1 MKKNIYILSMI
12 LSFVMMASCSSD
24 DDPSKGVGYLR
35 LNVETVT
42 LINPRTRAV
51 PADYNP
57 KQLAVQIVDKVTG
70 DVKYETDDFDE
81 WKNNKQ
87 TFRLEPGIYT
97 VTASSNGFD
106 GLSSG
111 FNCPYYVGS
120 QEVTILSEKETSV
133 TITCTLANV
142 KVTVNFSDSF
152 KAAFTSAKVTVSSG
166 MEGVDSQLFT
176 MNETA
181 ESAYFPAAALQ
192 SVVSVVNKEGITHT
206 SDPYVVAQVQ
216 ARQHHIFNYTVAESG
231 TTSGVTVTVDGSET
245 VYTFKFPVS
254 TEPSTSLSLRGVNPW
269 SNFAYVEGIISA
281 IEAGKTLDPAYMK
294 FEYSSDGGSTW
305 SSVAATATSNTNF
318 KATLTGLTPNT
329 TYKYRM
335 SYVNGSDSYVSPE
348 SSFTTGTE
356 NKIPNL
362 NFDSWV
368 KNGKH
373 YYANA
378 SLDNMFWDSGNEG
391 ANTLGE
397 VNPTKPEESD
407 VISGK
412 AARLGS
418 ATAAGQFAAGS
429 LFTGDFGKASLSP
442 LGAKLDFGRPFT
454 ERPSQLTGY
463 FKYAPGSITHSK
475 LDYAPKGVPDSCSV
489 YIALTDWDAPFA
501 VNTGENKFVDF
512 NADYIIAYGEL
523 DKSLVSPATAME
535 SYQPF
540 TIDILYRSLTRKP
553 TYILIVCSSSKYGDY
568 FTGSEN
574 SVLLLDEFD
583 LIYGEPKVDTRYIQN

>member
-1 MKKNIYILSMI
+1 MMI
-12 LSFVMMASCSSD
+12 SIALLAVACSSD
-24 DDPSKGVGYLR
+24 DDPTKGVGYL
-35 LNVETVT
+35 NIDAEVVT

-57 KQLAVQIVDKVTG
+57 KQLAVRIVDKATSV
-70 DVKYETDDFDE
+70 VKYETDNYE
-81 WKNNKQ
+81 SWKGQ
-87 TFRLEPGIYT
+87 TFRLEPGTYT

-111 FNCPYYVGS
+111 FDCPYYVGS
-120 QEVTILSEKETSV
+120 KEVTILSQKESSI

-152 KAAFTSAKVTVSSG
+152 KAAFTSANVMISSG
-166 MEGVDSQLFT
+166 MAGVDSQRFT
-176 MNETA
+176 MNQTTG
-181 ESAYFPAAALQ
+181 SAYFPVASLK

-206 SDPYVVAQVQ
+206 SNPYEVAQVN
-216 ARQHHIFNYTVAESG
+216 AREHHIFNYTVAESG
-231 TTSGVTVTVDGSET
+231 EQDKVTVRVDGSET
-245 VYTFKFPVS
+245 VYTFSFPVS
-254 TEPSTSLSLRGVNPW
+254 TAPSTSLSLKSVNPW
-269 SNFAYVEGIISA
+269 SNFAYVEGMIA
-281 IEAGKTLDPAYMK
+281 AQEAGKVLDSANMK
-294 FEYSSDGGSTW
+294 FEYSSDNGTNW
-305 SSVAATATSNTNF
+305 TSVAATATSSTDF
-318 KATLTGLTPNT
+318 KATFTGLTPNT

-335 SYVNGSDSYVSPE
+335 SYAKGSDSYVSSE
-348 SSFTTGTE
+348 SSFTTDTE
-356 NKIPNL
+356 YKIPNL
-362 NFDSWV
+362 NFDNWV

-397 VNPTKPEESD
+397 VNPTKPEETD
-407 VISGK
+407 VVSGK

-463 FKYAPGSITHSK
+463 FKYAPGSITHSQ

-501 VNTGENKFVDF
+501 VNTGEKKFVDF

-523 DKSLVSPATAME
+523 DKSLVSPTSAMS

-540 TIDILYRSLTRKP
+540 TINILYRDLTRKP
-553 TYILIVCSSSKYGDY
+553 KYILIVCSSSKYGDY
-568 FTGSEN
+568 FTGSTS

-583 LIYGEPKVDTRYIQN
+583 LIYGEPQVDTRYIHN

>member
-1 MKKNIYILSMI
+1 MMLSI
-12 LSFVMMASCSSD
+12 ALLAVACSSD
-24 DDPSKGVGYLR
+24 DDPTKGVGYL
-35 LNVETVT
+35 NIDAEVVT

-57 KQLAVQIVDKVTG
+57 KQLAVRIVDKATG
-70 DVKYETDDFDE
+70 VVKYKTDNYE
-81 WKNNKQ
+81 SWKGQ
-87 TFRLEPGIYT
+87 TFRLEPGTYT

-111 FNCPYYVGS
+111 FDCPYYVGS
-120 QEVTILSEKETSV
+120 KEVTIISQKESSI

-152 KAAFTSAKVTVSSG
+152 KAAFTSANVMVSSG
-166 MEGVDSQLFT
+166 MAGVDSQRFT
-176 MNETA
+176 MNQTTG
-181 ESAYFPAAALQ
+181 SAYFPVASLK

-206 SDPYVVAQVQ
+206 SNPYEVAQVN
-216 ARQHHIFNYTVAESG
+216 AREHHIFNYTVAESG
-231 TTSGVTVTVDGSET
+231 EQDKVTVKVDGTET
-245 VYTFKFPVS
+245 VYTFSFPVS
-254 TEPSTSLSLRGVNPW
+254 TAPTTSLSLKSVNPW
-269 SNFAYVEGIISA
+269 SNFAYVEGMIA
-281 IEAGKTLDPAYMK
+281 AQEAGKELDPANMK
-294 FEYSSDGGSTW
+294 FEYSSDNGTNW
-305 SSVAATATSNTNF
+305 SSVAATATSSTNF

-335 SYVNGSDSYVSPE
+335 SYAKGSDNYVSSE
-348 SSFTTGTE
+348 SSFTTDTE

-362 NFDSWV
+362 NFDNWV

-397 VNPTKPEESD
+397 VNPTKPEEID
-407 VISGK
+407 VVSGK

-418 ATAAGQFAAGS
+418 ATAARQFAAGS
-429 LFTGDFGKASLSP
+429 LFSGDFGSASLSP

-454 ERPSQLTGY
+454 ERPSQLTGH

-501 VNTGENKFVDF
+501 VNTGEKKFVDF

-523 DKSLVSPATAME
+523 DKSLVSPTSAMS

-540 TIDILYRSLTRKP
+540 TINILYRDLTRKP
-553 TYILIVCSSSKYGDY
+553 KYILIVCSSSKYGDY
-568 FTGSEN
+568 FTGSTN

-583 LIYGEPKVDTRYIQN
+583 LIYGEPQVDTRYIHN

>member
-1 MKKNIYILSMI
+1 MMI
-12 LSFVMMASCSSD
+12 SIALLAVACSSD
-24 DDPSKGVGYLR
+24 DDPTKGVGYL
-35 LNVETVT
+35 NIDTEVVT

-57 KQLAVQIVDKVTG
+57 KQLAVRIVDKATSV
-70 DVKYETDDFDE
+70 VKYETDNYE
-81 WKNNKQ
+81 SWKGQ
-87 TFRLEPGIYT
+87 TFRLEPGTYT

-111 FNCPYYVGS
+111 FDCPYYVGS
-120 QEVTILSEKETSV
+120 KEVTIISNKETRI
-133 TITCTLANV
+133 TLTCTLANV

-152 KAAFTSAKVTVSSG
+152 KAAFTSANVMVSSG
-166 MEGVDSQLFT
+166 MAGVDSQRFT
-176 MNETA
+176 MNQTTV
-181 ESAYFPAAALQ
+181 SAYFPVASLK

-206 SDPYVVAQVQ
+206 SNPYEIAQVN
-216 ARQHHIFNYTVAESG
+216 AREHHIFNYTVAESG
-231 TTSGVTVTVDGSET
+231 EQDKVTVRVDGSET
-245 VYTFKFPVS
+245 VYTFSFPVS
-254 TEPSTSLSLRGVNPW
+254 TAPSTSLSLKSVNPW
-269 SNFAYVEGIISA
+269 SNFAYVEGMIA
-281 IEAGKTLDPAYMK
+281 AQEAGKELDPAYMK
-294 FEYSSDGGSTW
+294 FEYSSDNGTNWTSI
-305 SSVAATATSNTNF
+305 AATATSSTDF

-335 SYVNGSDSYVSPE
+335 SYAKGSDSYVSLE
-348 SSFTTGTE
+348 SSFTTDTE

-362 NFDSWV
+362 NFDNWV

-391 ANTLGE
+391 ANTLRE
-397 VNPTKPEESD
+397 VNPTKPEETD
-407 VISGK
+407 VVSGK

-418 ATAAGQFAAGS
+418 ATAAGKFAAGS
-429 LFTGDFGKASLSP
+429 LFSGDFGSASLSP

-454 ERPSQLTGY
+454 ERPSQLTGH

-475 LDYAPKGVPDSCSV
+475 LDYAPKGVPDSCSI

-501 VNTGENKFVDF
+501 VNTGEKKFVDF

-523 DKSLVSPATAME
+523 DKSLVSPTSAMS

-540 TIDILYRSLTRKP
+540 TINILYRDLTRKP
-553 TYILIVCSSSKYGDY
+553 KYILIVCSSSKYGDY
-568 FTGSEN
+568 FTGSTS

-583 LIYGEPKVDTRYIQN
+583 LIYGEPQVDTRYIHN

>member
-1 MKKNIYILSMI
+1 MMI
-12 LSFVMMASCSSD
+12 SIALLAVACSSD
-24 DDPSKGVGYLR
+24 DDPTKGVGYL
-35 LNVETVT
+35 NIDAEVVT

-57 KQLAVQIVDKVTG
+57 KQLAVRIVDKATSV
-70 DVKYETDDFDE
+70 VKYETDNYE
-81 WKNNKQ
+81 SWKGQ
-87 TFRLEPGIYT
+87 TFRLEPGTYT

-111 FNCPYYVGS
+111 FDCPYYVGS
-120 QEVTILSEKETSV
+120 KEVTIISNKETRI
-133 TITCTLANV
+133 TLTCTLANV

-152 KAAFTSAKVTVSSG
+152 KAAFTSANVMVSSG
-166 MEGVDSQLFT
+166 MAGVDSQRFT
-176 MNETA
+176 MNQTTG
-181 ESAYFPAAALQ
+181 SAYFPVASLK

-206 SDPYVVAQVQ
+206 SNPYEVAQVN
-216 ARQHHIFNYTVAESG
+216 AREHHIFNYTVAESG
-231 TTSGVTVTVDGSET
+231 EQDKVTVKVDGTET
-245 VYTFKFPVS
+245 VYTFSFPVS
-254 TEPSTSLSLRGVNPW
+254 TAPTTSLSLKSVNPW
-269 SNFAYVEGIISA
+269 SNFAYVEGMIA
-281 IEAGKTLDPAYMK
+281 AQEAGKELDPASMK
-294 FEYSSDGGSTW
+294 FEYSSDNGTNW
-305 SSVAATATSNTNF
+305 SSVAATATSSTNF

-335 SYVNGSDSYVSPE
+335 SYAKGSDNYVSSE
-348 SSFTTGTE
+348 SSFTTDTE

-362 NFDSWV
+362 NFDNWV

-397 VNPTKPEESD
+397 VNPTKPEETD
-407 VISGK
+407 VVSGK

-429 LFTGDFGKASLSP
+429 LFSGDFGSASLSP

-454 ERPSQLTGY
+454 ERPSQLTGH

-501 VNTGENKFVDF
+501 VNTGEKKFVDF

-523 DKSLVSPATAME
+523 DKSLVSPTSAMS

-540 TIDILYRSLTRKP
+540 TINILYRDLTRKP
-553 TYILIVCSSSKYGDY
+553 KYILIVCSSSKYGDY
-568 FTGSEN
+568 FTGSTS

-583 LIYGEPKVDTRYIQN
+583 LIYGEPQVDTRYIHN

>member
-1 MKKNIYILSMI
+1 MKNYISIMSMMLSI
-12 LSFVMMASCSSD
+12 ALLAVACSSD
-24 DDPSKGVGYLR
+24 DDPTKGVGYL
-35 LNVETVT
+35 NIDAEVVT

-57 KQLAVQIVDKVTG
+57 KQLAVRIVDKATSVM
-70 DVKYETDDFDE
+70 KYETDNYE
-81 WKNNKQ
+81 SWKGQ
-87 TFRLEPGIYT
+87 TFRLEPGTYT

-111 FNCPYYVGS
+111 FDCPYYVGS
-120 QEVTILSEKETSV
+120 KEVTIISNKETRI
-133 TITCTLANV
+133 TLTCTLANV

-152 KAAFTSAKVTVSSG
+152 KAAFTSANVMVSSG
-166 MEGVDSQLFT
+166 MAGVDSQRFT
-176 MNETA
+176 MNQTTG
-181 ESAYFPAAALQ
+181 SAYFPVASLK
-192 SVVSVVNKEGITHT
+192 SVVSVVNKEGIPHT
-206 SDPYVVAQVQ
+206 SNPYEVAQVN
-216 ARQHHIFNYTVAESG
+216 AREHHIFNYTVAESG
-231 TTSGVTVTVDGSET
+231 EQDKVTVRVDGSET
-245 VYTFKFPVS
+245 VYTFSFPVS
-254 TEPSTSLSLRGVNPW
+254 TAPSTSLSLKSVNPW
-269 SNFAYVEGIISA
+269 SNFAYVEGMIA
-281 IEAGKTLDPAYMK
+281 AQEAGKELDPAYMK
-294 FEYSSDGGSTW
+294 FEYSGDNGTNW
-305 SSVAATATSNTNF
+305 TSVAATATSSTDF

-335 SYVNGSDSYVSPE
+335 SYAKGSDSYVSSE
-348 SSFTTGTE
+348 SSFTTDTE

-362 NFDSWV
+362 NFDNWV

-391 ANTLGE
+391 ANTLRE
-397 VNPTKPEESD
+397 VNPTKPEETD
-407 VISGK
+407 VVSGK

-418 ATAAGQFAAGS
+418 ATAAGKFAAGS
-429 LFTGDFGKASLSP
+429 LFSGDFGSASLNP

-454 ERPSQLTGY
+454 ERPSQLTGH

-475 LDYAPKGVPDSCSV
+475 LDYAPKGVPDSCSI

-501 VNTGENKFVDF
+501 VNTGEKKFVDF

-523 DKSLVSPATAME
+523 DKSLVSPTSAMS

-540 TIDILYRSLTRKP
+540 TINILYRDLTRKP
-553 TYILIVCSSSKYGDY
+553 KYILIVCSSSKYGDY
-568 FTGSEN
+568 FTGSTS

-583 LIYGEPKVDTRYIQN
+583 LIYGEPQVDTRYIHN

>member
-1 MKKNIYILSMI
+1 MMLSI
-12 LSFVMMASCSSD
+12 ALLAVACSSD
-24 DDPSKGVGYLR
+24 DDPTKGVGYL
-35 LNVETVT
+35 NIDAEIAT

-57 KQLAVQIVDKVTG
+57 KQLAVRIVDKTTG
-70 DVKYETDDFDE
+70 VVKYKTDNYE
-81 WKNNKQ
+81 SWKGQ
-87 TFRLEPGIYT
+87 TFRLEPGTYT

-111 FNCPYYVGS
+111 FDCPYYVGS
-120 QEVTILSEKETSV
+120 KEVTIISQKESSI

-152 KAAFTSAKVTVSSG
+152 KAAFTSANVMVSSG
-166 MEGVDSQLFT
+166 MAGVDSQRFT
-176 MNETA
+176 MNQTTG
-181 ESAYFPAAALQ
+181 SAYFPVASLK

-206 SDPYVVAQVQ
+206 SNPYEVAQVN
-216 ARQHHIFNYTVAESG
+216 AREHHIFNYTVAESG
-231 TTSGVTVTVDGSET
+231 EQDKVTVKVDGTET
-245 VYTFKFPVS
+245 VYTFSFPVS
-254 TEPSTSLSLRGVNPW
+254 TAPTTSLSLKSVNPW
-269 SNFAYVEGIISA
+269 SNFAYVEGMIA
-281 IEAGKTLDPAYMK
+281 AQEAGKELDPANMK
-294 FEYSSDGGSTW
+294 FEYSSDNGTNW
-305 SSVAATATSNTNF
+305 SSVAATATSSTNF

-335 SYVNGSDSYVSPE
+335 SYAKGSDNYVSSE
-348 SSFTTGTE
+348 SSFTTDTE

-362 NFDSWV
+362 NFDNWV

-397 VNPTKPEESD
+397 VNPTKPEETD
-407 VISGK
+407 VVSGK
-412 AARLGS
+412 AVRLGS

-429 LFTGDFGKASLSP
+429 LFSGDFGSASLSP

-454 ERPSQLTGY
+454 ERPSQLTGH

-501 VNTGENKFVDF
+501 VNTGEKKFVDF

-523 DKSLVSPATAME
+523 DKSLVSPTSAMS

-540 TIDILYRSLTRKP
+540 TINILYRDLTRKP
-553 TYILIVCSSSKYGDY
+553 KYILIVCSSSKYGDY
-568 FTGSEN
+568 FTGSTS

-583 LIYGEPKVDTRYIQN
+583 LIYGEPQVDTRYIHN

>member
-1 MKKNIYILSMI
+1 MKNYISIMSMMLSI
-12 LSFVMMASCSSD
+12 ALLAVACSSD
-24 DDPSKGVGYLR
+24 DDPTKGVGYL
-35 LNVETVT
+35 NIDAEVVT

-57 KQLAVQIVDKVTG
+57 KQLAVRIVDKATSV
-70 DVKYETDDFDE
+70 VKYETDNYE
-81 WKNNKQ
+81 SWKGQ
-87 TFRLEPGIYT
+87 TFRLEPGTYT

-111 FNCPYYVGS
+111 FDCPYYVGS
-120 QEVTILSEKETSV
+120 KEVTIISNKETRI
-133 TITCTLANV
+133 TLTCTLANV

-152 KAAFTSAKVTVSSG
+152 KAAFTSANVMVSSG
-166 MEGVDSQLFT
+166 MAGVDSQRFT
-176 MNETA
+176 MNQTTG
-181 ESAYFPAAALQ
+181 SAYFPVASLK
-192 SVVSVVNKEGITHT
+192 SVVSVVNKEGIPHT
-206 SDPYVVAQVQ
+206 SNPYEVAQVN
-216 ARQHHIFNYTVAESG
+216 AREHHIFNYTVAESG
-231 TTSGVTVTVDGSET
+231 EQDKVTVRVDGSET
-245 VYTFKFPVS
+245 VYTFSFPVS
-254 TEPSTSLSLRGVNPW
+254 TAPSTSLSLKSVNPW
-269 SNFAYVEGIISA
+269 SNFAYVEGMIA
-281 IEAGKTLDPAYMK
+281 AQEAGKELDHANMK
-294 FEYSSDGGSTW
+294 FEYSSDNGTNW
-305 SSVAATATSNTNF
+305 TSVAATTTSSTDF
-318 KATLTGLTPNT
+318 KATFTGLTPNT

-335 SYVNGSDSYVSPE
+335 SYAKGSDSYVSSE
-348 SSFTTGTE
+348 SSFTTDTE

-362 NFDSWV
+362 NFDNWV

-391 ANTLGE
+391 ANTLDE
-397 VNPTKPEESD
+397 VNPTKPEETD
-407 VISGK
+407 VVSGK

-429 LFTGDFGKASLSP
+429 LFSGDFGSASLIP

-454 ERPSQLTGY
+454 ERPSQLTGH

-475 LDYAPKGVPDSCSV
+475 LDYAPKGVPDSCSI

-501 VNTGENKFVDF
+501 VNTGEKKFVDF

-523 DKSLVSPATAME
+523 DKSLVSPTSAMS

-540 TIDILYRSLTRKP
+540 TINILYRDLTRKP
-553 TYILIVCSSSKYGDY
+553 KYILIVCSSSKYGDY
-568 FTGSEN
+568 FTGSTS

-583 LIYGEPKVDTRYIQN
+583 LIYGEPQVDTRYIHN

>member
-1 MKKNIYILSMI
+1 MMI
-12 LSFVMMASCSSD
+12 SIALLAVACSSD
-24 DDPSKGVGYLR
+24 DDPTKGVGYL
-35 LNVETVT
+35 NIDAEVIT

-57 KQLAVQIVDKVTG
+57 KQLAVRIVDKATG
-70 DVKYETDDFDE
+70 SVKYETDDYE
-81 WKNNKQ
+81 SWKGK
-87 TFRLEPGIYT
+87 TFRLEPGTYT

-111 FNCPYYVGS
+111 FDCPYYVGS
-120 QEVTILSEKETSV
+120 KEVTILSNNETEI
-133 TITCTLANV
+133 TLTCTLANV

-152 KAAFTSAKVTVSSG
+152 KAAFTSANVMISSG
-166 MEGVDSQLFT
+166 MEGVDSQRFT
-176 MNETA
+176 MNQTTG
-181 ESAYFPAAALQ
+181 SAYFPVASLK

-206 SDPYVVAQVQ
+206 SNPYEVAQVN
-216 ARQHHIFNYTVAESG
+216 AREHHIFNYTVAESG
-231 TTSGVTVTVDGSET
+231 EQDKVTVRVDGSET
-245 VYTFKFPVS
+245 VYTFSFPVS
-254 TEPSTSLSLRGVNPW
+254 TAPTTSLSLKSVNPW
-269 SNFAYVEGIISA
+269 SNFAYVEGVIA
-281 IEAGKTLDPAYMK
+281 AQEAGKKLDPANMK
-294 FEYSSDGGSTW
+294 FEYSGDNGTNW
-305 SSVAATATSNTNF
+305 SSVAATATSSTDF
-318 KATLTGLTPNT
+318 RATFTGLTPNT

-335 SYVNGSDSYVSPE
+335 SYTKGRDSYVSSE
-348 SSFTTGTE
+348 SSFTTDTE

-362 NFDSWV
+362 NFDNWV

-391 ANTLGE
+391 ANTILE
-397 VNPTKPEESD
+397 VNPTKPEETD
-407 VISGK
+407 VVSGK

-463 FKYAPGSITHSK
+463 FKYAPGSITHSQ

-501 VNTGENKFVDF
+501 VNTGEKKFVDF

-523 DKSLVSPATAME
+523 DKSLVSPTSAMS

-540 TIDILYRSLTRKP
+540 TINILYRDLTRKP
-553 TYILIVCSSSKYGDY
+553 KYILIVCSSSKYGDY
-568 FTGSEN
+568 FTGSTS

-583 LIYGEPKVDTRYIQN
+583 LIYGEPQVDTRYIHN

>member
-1 MKKNIYILSMI
+1 MKNYISIMSMMLSI
-12 LSFVMMASCSSD
+12 ALLAVACSSD
-24 DDPSKGVGYLR
+24 DDPTKGVGYL
-35 LNVETVT
+35 NIDAEVVT

-57 KQLAVQIVDKVTG
+57 KQLAVRIVDKATSV
-70 DVKYETDDFDE
+70 VKYETDNYE
-81 WKNNKQ
+81 SWKGQ
-87 TFRLEPGIYT
+87 TFRLEPGTYT

-111 FNCPYYVGS
+111 FDCPYYVGS
-120 QEVTILSEKETSV
+120 KEVTIISNKETRI
-133 TITCTLANV
+133 TLTCTLANV

-152 KAAFTSAKVTVSSG
+152 KAAFTSANVMVSSG
-166 MEGVDSQLFT
+166 MAGVDSQRFT
-176 MNETA
+176 MNQTTG
-181 ESAYFPAAALQ
+181 SAYFPVASLK
-192 SVVSVVNKEGITHT
+192 SVVSVVNKEGIPHT
-206 SDPYVVAQVQ
+206 SNPYEVAQVN
-216 ARQHHIFNYTVAESG
+216 AREHHIFNYTVAESG
-231 TTSGVTVTVDGSET
+231 EQDKVTVRVDGSET
-245 VYTFKFPVS
+245 VYTFSFPVS
-254 TEPSTSLSLRGVNPW
+254 TAPSTSLSLKSVNPW
-269 SNFAYVEGIISA
+269 SNFAYVEGMIA
-281 IEAGKTLDPAYMK
+281 AQEAGKELDPAYMK
-294 FEYSSDGGSTW
+294 FEYSGDNGTNW
-305 SSVAATATSNTNF
+305 TSVAATATSSTDF

-335 SYVNGSDSYVSPE
+335 SYAKGSDSYVSSE
-348 SSFTTGTE
+348 SSFTTDTE

-362 NFDSWV
+362 NFDNWV

-391 ANTLGE
+391 ANTLRE
-397 VNPTKPEESD
+397 VNPTKPEETD
-407 VISGK
+407 VVSGK

-429 LFTGDFGKASLSP
+429 LFSGDFGSASLNP

-454 ERPSQLTGY
+454 ERPSQLTGH

-475 LDYAPKGVPDSCSV
+475 LDYAPKGVPDSCSI

-501 VNTGENKFVDF
+501 VNTGEKKFVDF

-523 DKSLVSPATAME
+523 DKSLVSPTSAMS

-540 TIDILYRSLTRKP
+540 TINILYRDLTRKP
-553 TYILIVCSSSKYGDY
+553 KYILIVCSSSKYGDY
-568 FTGSEN
+568 FTGSTS

-583 LIYGEPKVDTRYIQN
+583 LIYGEPQVDTRYIHN

>member
-1 MKKNIYILSMI
+1 MKNYISIMSMMI
-12 LSFVMMASCSSD
+12 SIALLAVACSSD
-24 DDPSKGVGYLR
+24 DDPTKGVGYL
-35 LNVETVT
+35 NIDAEVVT

-57 KQLAVQIVDKVTG
+57 KQLAVRIVDKATSVM
-70 DVKYETDDFDE
+70 KYETDNYE
-81 WKNNKQ
+81 SWKGQ
-87 TFRLEPGIYT
+87 TFRLEPGTYT

-111 FNCPYYVGS
+111 FDCPYYVGS
-120 QEVTILSEKETSV
+120 KEVTIISNKETRI
-133 TITCTLANV
+133 TLTCTLANV

-152 KAAFTSAKVTVSSG
+152 KAAFTSANVMVSSG
-166 MEGVDSQLFT
+166 MAGVDSQRFT
-176 MNETA
+176 MNQTTG
-181 ESAYFPAAALQ
+181 SAYFPVASLK
-192 SVVSVVNKEGITHT
+192 SVVSVVNKEGIPHT
-206 SDPYVVAQVQ
+206 SNPYEVAQVN
-216 ARQHHIFNYTVAESG
+216 AREHHIFNYTVAESG
-231 TTSGVTVTVDGSET
+231 EQDKVTVRVDGSET
-245 VYTFKFPVS
+245 VYTFSFPVS
-254 TEPSTSLSLRGVNPW
+254 TAPSTSLSLKSVNPW
-269 SNFAYVEGIISA
+269 SNFAYVEGMIA
-281 IEAGKTLDPAYMK
+281 AQEAGKELDPAYMK
-294 FEYSSDGGSTW
+294 FEYSGDNGTNW
-305 SSVAATATSNTNF
+305 TSVAATATSSTDF

-335 SYVNGSDSYVSPE
+335 SYAKGSDSYVSSE
-348 SSFTTGTE
+348 SSFTTDTE

-362 NFDSWV
+362 NFDNWV

-391 ANTLGE
+391 ANTLRE
-397 VNPTKPEESD
+397 VNPTKPEETD
-407 VISGK
+407 VVSGK

-418 ATAAGQFAAGS
+418 ATAASQFAAGS
-429 LFTGDFGKASLSP
+429 LFSGDFGSASLNP

-454 ERPSQLTGY
+454 ERPSQLTGH

-475 LDYAPKGVPDSCSV
+475 LDYAPKGVPDSCSI

-501 VNTGENKFVDF
+501 VNTGEKKFVDF

-523 DKSLVSPATAME
+523 DKSLVSPTSAMS

-540 TIDILYRSLTRKP
+540 TINILYRDLTRKP
-553 TYILIVCSSSKYGDY
+553 KYILIVCSSSKYGDY
-568 FTGSEN
+568 FTGSTS

-583 LIYGEPKVDTRYIQN
+583 LIYGEPQVDTRYIHN

>member
-1 MKKNIYILSMI
+1 MMI
-12 LSFVMMASCSSD
+12 SIALLAVACSSD
-24 DDPSKGVGYLR
+24 DDPTKGVGYL
-35 LNVETVT
+35 NIDAEVVT

-57 KQLAVQIVDKVTG
+57 KQLAVRIVDKATSVM
-70 DVKYETDDFDE
+70 KYETDNYE
-81 WKNNKQ
+81 SWKGQ
-87 TFRLEPGIYT
+87 TFRLEPGTYT

-111 FNCPYYVGS
+111 FDCPYYVGS
-120 QEVTILSEKETSV
+120 KEVTIISNKETRI
-133 TITCTLANV
+133 TLTCTLANV

-152 KAAFTSAKVTVSSG
+152 KAAFTSANVMVSSG
-166 MEGVDSQLFT
+166 MAGVDSQRFT
-176 MNETA
+176 MNQTTG
-181 ESAYFPAAALQ
+181 SAYFPVASLK
-192 SVVSVVNKEGITHT
+192 SVVSVVNKEGIPHT
-206 SDPYVVAQVQ
+206 SNPYEVAQVN
-216 ARQHHIFNYTVAESG
+216 AREHHIFNYTVAESG
-231 TTSGVTVTVDGSET
+231 EQDKVTVRVDGSET
-245 VYTFKFPVS
+245 VYTFSFPVS
-254 TEPSTSLSLRGVNPW
+254 TAPSTSLSLKSVNPW
-269 SNFAYVEGIISA
+269 SNFAYVEGMIA
-281 IEAGKTLDPAYMK
+281 AQEAGKELDPAYMK
-294 FEYSSDGGSTW
+294 FEYSGDNGTNW
-305 SSVAATATSNTNF
+305 TSVAATATSSTDF

-335 SYVNGSDSYVSPE
+335 SYAKGSDSYVSSE
-348 SSFTTGTE
+348 SSFTTDTE

-362 NFDSWV
+362 NFDNWV

-391 ANTLGE
+391 ANTLRE
-397 VNPTKPEESD
+397 VNPTKPEETD
-407 VISGK
+407 VVSGK

-418 ATAAGQFAAGS
+418 ATAAGKFAAGS
-429 LFTGDFGKASLSP
+429 LFSGDFGSASLSP

-454 ERPSQLTGY
+454 ERPSQLTGH

-475 LDYAPKGVPDSCSV
+475 LDYAPKGVPDSCSI

-501 VNTGENKFVDF
+501 VNTGEKKFVDF

-523 DKSLVSPATAME
+523 DKSLVSPTSAMS

-540 TIDILYRSLTRKP
+540 TINILYRDLTRKP
-553 TYILIVCSSSKYGDY
+553 KYILIVCSSSKYGDY
-568 FTGSEN
+568 FTGSTS

-583 LIYGEPKVDTRYIQN
+583 LIYGEPQVDTRYIHN

>member
-1 MKKNIYILSMI
+1 MMI
-12 LSFVMMASCSSD
+12 SIALLAVACSSD
-24 DDPSKGVGYLR
+24 DDPTKGVGYL
-35 LNVETVT
+35 NIDTEVVT

-57 KQLAVQIVDKVTG
+57 KQLAVRIVDKATSV
-70 DVKYETDDFDE
+70 VKYETDNYE
-81 WKNNKQ
+81 SWKGQ
-87 TFRLEPGIYT
+87 TFRLEPGTYT

-111 FNCPYYVGS
+111 FDCPYYVGS
-120 QEVTILSEKETSV
+120 KEVTIISNKETRI
-133 TITCTLANV
+133 TLTCTLANV

-152 KAAFTSAKVTVSSG
+152 KAAFTSANVMVSSG
-166 MEGVDSQLFT
+166 MAGVDSQRFT
-176 MNETA
+176 MNQTTV
-181 ESAYFPAAALQ
+181 SAYFPVASLK

-206 SDPYVVAQVQ
+206 SNPYEIAQVN
-216 ARQHHIFNYTVAESG
+216 AREHHIFNYTVAESG
-231 TTSGVTVTVDGSET
+231 EQDKVTVRVDGSET
-245 VYTFKFPVS
+245 VYTFSFPVS
-254 TEPSTSLSLRGVNPW
+254 TAPSTSLSLKSVNPW
-269 SNFAYVEGIISA
+269 SNFAYVEGMIA
-281 IEAGKTLDPAYMK
+281 AQEAGKELDPAYMK
-294 FEYSSDGGSTW
+294 FEYSGDNGTNW
-305 SSVAATATSNTNF
+305 TSVAATATSSTDF

-335 SYVNGSDSYVSPE
+335 SYAKGSDSYVSSE
-348 SSFTTGTE
+348 SSFTTDTE

-362 NFDSWV
+362 NFDNWV

-391 ANTLGE
+391 ANTLRE
-397 VNPTKPEESD
+397 VNPTKPEETD
-407 VISGK
+407 VVSGK

-418 ATAAGQFAAGS
+418 ATAAGKFAAGS
-429 LFTGDFGKASLSP
+429 LFSGDFGSASLSP

-454 ERPSQLTGY
+454 ERPSQLTGH

-475 LDYAPKGVPDSCSV
+475 LDYAPKGVPDSCSI

-501 VNTGENKFVDF
+501 VNTGEKKFVDF

-523 DKSLVSPATAME
+523 DKSLVSPTSAMS

-540 TIDILYRSLTRKP
+540 TINILYRDLTRKP
-553 TYILIVCSSSKYGDY
+553 KYILIVCSSSKYGDY
-568 FTGSEN
+568 FTGSTS

-583 LIYGEPKVDTRYIQN
+583 LIYGEPQVDTRYIHN

>member
-1 MKKNIYILSMI
+1 MMI
-12 LSFVMMASCSSD
+12 SIALLAVACSSD
-24 DDPSKGVGYLR
+24 DDPTKGVGYL
-35 LNVETVT
+35 NIDAEVVT

-57 KQLAVQIVDKVTG
+57 KQLAVRIVDKATSV
-70 DVKYETDDFDE
+70 VKYETDNYE
-81 WKNNKQ
+81 SWKGQ
-87 TFRLEPGIYT
+87 TFRLEPGTYT

-111 FNCPYYVGS
+111 FDCPYYVGS
-120 QEVTILSEKETSV
+120 KEVTIISNKETRI
-133 TITCTLANV
+133 TLTCTLANV

-152 KAAFTSAKVTVSSG
+152 KAAFTSANVMVSSG
-166 MEGVDSQLFT
+166 MEGVDSQRFT
-176 MNETA
+176 MNQTTG
-181 ESAYFPAAALQ
+181 SAYFPVASLK
-192 SVVSVVNKEGITHT
+192 SVVSVVNREGIPHT
-206 SDPYVVAQVQ
+206 SNPYEVAQVN
-216 ARQHHIFNYTVAESG
+216 AREHHIFNYTVAESG
-231 TTSGVTVTVDGSET
+231 EQDKVTVRVDGSET
-245 VYTFKFPVS
+245 VYTFSFPVS
-254 TEPSTSLSLRGVNPW
+254 TAPSTSLSLKSVNPW
-269 SNFAYVEGIISA
+269 SNFAYVEGMIA
-281 IEAGKTLDPAYMK
+281 AQEAGKVLDPANMK
-294 FEYSSDGGSTW
+294 FEYSSDNGTNW
-305 SSVAATATSNTNF
+305 TSVAATATSSTDF

-335 SYVNGSDSYVSPE
+335 SYAKGRDSYVSSE
-348 SSFTTGTE
+348 SSFTTDTE

-362 NFDSWV
+362 NFDNWV

-397 VNPTKPEESD
+397 VNPTKPEETD
-407 VISGK
+407 VVSGK

-429 LFTGDFGKASLSP
+429 LFSGDFGSASLKP

-454 ERPSQLTGY
+454 ERPSQLTGH

-501 VNTGENKFVDF
+501 VNTGEKKFVDF

-523 DKSLVSPATAME
+523 DKSLVSPTSAMS

-540 TIDILYRSLTRKP
+540 TINILYRDLTRKP
-553 TYILIVCSSSKYGDY
+553 KYILIVCSSSKYGDY
-568 FTGSEN
+568 FTGSTS

-583 LIYGEPKVDTRYIQN
+583 LIYGEPQVDTRYIHN